1 MARARPLRRYN
12 ALPEIDVN
20 VYPSGSV
27 FVSYPI
33 VHTLQCRM
41 DLSKFPFDV
50 QTCTFTFGSWSY
62 TGHQVDVKPR
72 SKDGGGGDPFLSAM
86 ETEVFIQNKEFQLL
100 SVKTRHCD
108 FYYECCPEPYPIIIY
123 SLELLRHPNAYVGGM
138 ILPLILT
145 TYIGFLAFL
154 LNPDAGERVSLG
166 VTIVLAQVCVYFVA
180 ADALP
185 NTDQWNLISNLYL
198 VSLLFATLTLAISV
212 ISVSMSLVKPSTGLT
227 SEKVLLDAFV
237 QADADLSGDL
247 DHDELLVAISRMGVD
262 GDKTRQILKIIEESN
277 TQDEG
282 RVSFPE
288 WYEIVCKVQ
297 QSDGFASHHNHV
309 AGSLLQY
316 ARRHEQKRR
325 VSVLRRRAQLFEHV
339 VGMNDAPEVCV
350 DHGGAPTA
358 PDFTSFINPCANDVV
373 DDESSFVDYRG
384 HEEEK
389 VPDSEET
396 DANPADSGAPSQS
409 MRKLKAFSKTVNAV
423 SAANELRSLTSRP
436 SFKTMRT
443 KEALG
448 LAAHAL
454 HSNDSTDSETPQPR
468 RRARSSVR
476 ELSAEKQR
484 RGSVAT
490 DEQKNIVTDHEL
502 ADPTEMI
509 GRKIAGLLD
518 STLGLFLSLAYG
530 AVILTMLGHNH
541 GFGVTD
547 KPTEVSHVGNM
558 DVYEECPDGLY

>member
-1 MARARPLRRYN
+1 MGRARPLRRYN

-212 ISVSMSLVKPSTGLT
+212 VSVSMSLVKPSTGLT

-237 QADADLSGDL
+237 QADADASGDL

-262 GDKTRQILKIIEESN
+262 SAKTRQILKIIEESI
-277 TQDEG
+277 THDEG

-309 AGSLLQY
+309 AGSLLKR
-316 ARRHEQKRR
+316 ARRHEQARR

-339 VGMNDAPEVCV
+339 TAMDGAPEVHV
-350 DHGGAPTA
+350 HDGGAPTA
-358 PDFTSFINPCANDVV
+358 PDFTSFINPCANDDA
-373 DDESSFVDYRG
+373 DDASSFVVPEPSEPEEDAKVPEP
-384 HEEEK
+384 EEE
-389 VPDSEET
+389 EE
-396 DANPADSGAPSQS
+396 AKPPAALQ
-409 MRKLKAFSKTVNAV
+409 KLRTSLKTVAAV
-423 SAANELRSLTSRP
+423 NELHSLTHRP
-436 SFKTMRT
+436 SFEKMPT

-448 LAAHAL
+448 EAARAL
-454 HSNDSTDSETPQPR
+454 QHEHSEDSETPKTPR
-468 RRARSSVR
+468 RRRVSTAGSR
-476 ELSAEKQR
+476 ESA
-484 RGSVAT
+484 RGSVAE
-490 DEQKNIVTDHEL
+490 EQKNVVTDHEL

-509 GRKIAGLLD
+509 GRKVAGMLD
-518 STLGLFLSLAYG
+518 STLGFVLSVSYG
-530 AVILTMLGHNH
+530 AVILIMLAQNH
-541 GFGVTD
+541 GFGVHDTVA
-547 KPTEVSHVGNM
+547 EVNHIGKM
-558 DVYEECPDGLY
+558 GEFEECPPGN